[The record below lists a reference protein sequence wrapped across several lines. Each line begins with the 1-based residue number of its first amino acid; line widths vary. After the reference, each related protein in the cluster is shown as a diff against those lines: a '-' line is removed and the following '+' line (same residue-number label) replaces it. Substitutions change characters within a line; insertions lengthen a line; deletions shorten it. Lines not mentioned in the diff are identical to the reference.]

1 MVKLYDSDTNN
12 LKQIKDLQVCRDIV
26 KKISEFGV
34 SQPQMIHIIY
44 LLAIELEN
52 NDLMK
57 RLCSVLS
64 EDKLL
69 VNPSNTSDAL
79 IITNTEE

>member
-44 LLAIELEN
+44 LLAI
-52 NDLMK
+52 
-57 RLCSVLS
+57 
-64 EDKLL
+64 
-69 VNPSNTSDAL
+69 
-79 IITNTEE
+79 